1 MNFKKSKQMG
11 ETHLDNKKY
20 QDLMNTARELIFKHG
35 TKRVTIEEICEKADV
50 SKMTFYK
57 FFRNKNELATRVLS
71 ELNDRILKEQDDI
84 MNRPIPFIEK
94 IKGIIN
100 HLIKTS
106 EELEDIFLDEMWEYS
121 EDFMLFF
128 NTLKK
133 ESYHLISDFIK
144 QGQQE
149 GVIRKTLK
157 PEVILYLIEKFQE
170 MLNSDRMKAIAP
182 DPHERL
188 DLMLNLTFYG
198 IIDSKQQTGT
208 AQQGE

>member
-1 MNFKKSKQMG
+1 MDS
-11 ETHLDNKKY
+11 EPHLDNKKY
-20 QDLMNTARELIFKHG
+20 QDLLNTARDLFFKHG

-71 ELNDRILKEQDDI
+71 ELNVRILKEQDDI
-84 MNRPIPFIEK
+84 MNRPIPFIDK

-106 EELEDIFLDEMWEYS
+106 EELEDIFLDEMWGAN
-121 EDFMLFF
+121 EDFILFF
-128 NTLKK
+128 STLKQG
-133 ESYHLISDFIK
+133 SYQLISNFIM
-144 QGQQE
+144 QGQRE

-157 PEVILYLIEKFQE
+157 PEVILYLMEIFQE
-170 MLNSDRMKAIAP
+170 MLNSERMKTIAP

-188 DLMLNLTFYG
+188 DMILNLTFYG
-198 IIDSKQQTGT
+198 IIDSHQQTGIEPK
-208 AQQGE
+208 G

>member
-1 MNFKKSKQMG
+1 MI
-11 ETHLDNKKY
+11 ETHPDSKKY
-20 QDLMNTARELIFKHG
+20 QDLINTARDLFFKHG
-35 TKRVTIEEICEKADV
+35 TRRVTIEEICEKADV

-71 ELNDRILKEQDDI
+71 DLNDRILREQDEI
-84 MNRPIPFIEK
+84 MNSPIPFIDK

-106 EELEDIFLDEMWEYS
+106 EELEDIFLDEMWGAN

-128 NTLKK
+128 NALKMG
-133 ESYHLISDFIK
+133 SYQLISDFIV
-144 QGQQE
+144 QGQKE

-157 PEVILYLIEKFQE
+157 PEVILYIIEIFQE
-170 MLNSDRMKAIAP
+170 MLNSDRMKSIAP

-188 DLMLNLTFYG
+188 DMILNLTFYG
-198 IIDSKQQTGT
+198 IIDSHQQ
-208 AQQGE
+208 AKADMMGE

>member
-1 MNFKKSKQMG
+1 MDS
-11 ETHLDNKKY
+11 EPHLDNKKY
-20 QDLMNTARELIFKHG
+20 QDLLNTAQDLFFKHG
-35 TKRVTIEEICEKADV
+35 TKRVTIEEICDKADV

-57 FFRNKNELATRVLS
+57 FFRNKSELATRVLS
-71 ELNDRILKEQDDI
+71 ELNDRILKEQDEI
-84 MNRPIPFIEK
+84 MNSSIPFIDK

-106 EELEDIFLDEMWEYS
+106 EELEDIFLDEMWGAN

-128 NTLKK
+128 NALKMG
-133 ESYHLISDFIK
+133 SYQLISDFIK
-144 QGQQE
+144 QGQRE

-170 MLNSDRMKAIAP
+170 MLNSDRMKTIAP

-198 IIDSKQQTGT
+198 IIDSHQQTGT
-208 AQQGE
+208 APKEG

>member
-1 MNFKKSKQMG
+1 MD

-20 QDLMNTARELIFKHG
+20 QDLVNTARELFFKHG

-57 FFRNKNELATRVLS
+57 FFRNKSELATRVLS
-71 ELNDRILKEQDDI
+71 ELNDSILKEQDEI
-84 MNRPIPFIEK
+84 MNSSIPFIDK

-106 EELEDIFLDEMWEYS
+106 EELEDIFLDEMWGTN

-128 NTLKK
+128 NALKMG
-133 ESYHLISDFIK
+133 SYQLISDFIR
-144 QGQQE
+144 QGQEE

-157 PEVILYLIEKFQE
+157 PEVILYIIETFQE
-170 MLNSDRMKAIAP
+170 MLNSERMKTIAP

-188 DLMLNLTFYG
+188 DMILNLTFYG
-198 IIDSKQQTGT
+198 IIDTHQQNGM
-208 AQQGE
+208 AIK